1 MKNFRLFIV
10 DKNGYRLFASREFKS
25 MSQFAKWF
33 AKNVFMFNTKL
44 NFVLG
49 LTPIEIL
56 YAQTSISI
64 WDKETKELIY
74 KGE

>member
-1 MKNFRLFIV
+1 MKNFKLFIV
-10 DKNGYRLFASREFKS
+10 DNNGHRLFASREFKS
-25 MSQFAKWF
+25 MPQFAKWF
-33 AKNVFMFNTKL
+33 VKNVSIFSTKL
-44 NFVLG
+44 NFELG
-49 LTPIEIL
+49 LTPIEIR

>member
-1 MKNFRLFIV
+1 MKLFIV
-10 DKNGYRLFASREFKS
+10 DDNGERIFATKSFKTKK
-25 MSQFAKWF
+25 QFSKWF

-49 LTPIEIL
+49 LTPIEI
-56 YAQTSISI
+56 YYNKRNISI
-64 WDKETKELIY
+64 INKETKELIY

>member
-10 DKNGYRLFASREFKS
+10 DNNGHRLFASREFKS

-33 AKNVFMFNTKL
+33 AKDVFMFSTKL
-44 NFVLG
+44 NFELG
-49 LTPIEIL
+49 LTPIEIF
-56 YAQTSISI
+56 YTQTSISI

>member
-10 DKNGYRLFASREFKS
+10 NKNGYRLFASREFKS

-33 AKNVFMFNTKL
+33 VKNVFMFSAKL

-49 LTPIEIL
+49 LTPVEIR
-56 YAQTSISI
+56 YTQVSISI

>member
-1 MKNFRLFIV
+1 MRLFIV
-10 DKNGYRLFASREFKS
+10 NDNGERIFATKSFKS
-25 MSQFAKWF
+25 KKQFSKWF
-33 AKNVFMFNTKL
+33 AKNVFMFNAKL

-49 LTPIEIL
+49 LTPIEIF
-56 YAQTSISI
+56 YTQTSISI